1 MKKFILAAIL
11 LVFVSA
17 CITGQAPKI
26 TCESKF
32 LKQAEVLDEDLCE
45 PQCYDKYKS
54 LNYDYVDNIC
64 YCDIVGCQKET
75 TTTTTIEIVT
85 TEETTTSIEIV
96 TTEEITSTAETTIE
110 TTIEETTST
119 TVCEQVITIALSPE
133 GECSTFQTPCDVPE
147 NWTVVDEC
155 PTTSTSTTVMENETM
170 QLEVSVSAEPNPLTR
185 GNEVTITVSVSANES
200 TIEGAAIEAKII
212 YATGYTVTNTGIT
225 NSDGKFTWIK
235 TIGGNATPGTFTA
248 EATATKEG
256 YDSNSGSTTFEVV
269 SA

>member
-45 PQCYDKYKS
+45 TQCYDKYKV
-54 LNYDYVDNIC
+54 LTYEYIDNTC
-64 YCDIVGCQKET
+64 YCDIMGCQKET
-75 TTTTTIEIVT
+75 TTTE
-85 TEETTTSIEIV
+85 
-96 TTEEITSTAETTIE
+96 ETTIE
-110 TTIEETTST
+110 TTIEIVTTTEETTST
-119 TVCEQVITIALSPE
+119 TETTVETTIEETTTTECEQVITIALSPE

-155 PTTSTSTTVMENETM
+155 PTTSTSTTIMENETM
-170 QLEVSVSAEPNPLTR
+170 QLDVSVSAEPNPLTR

-200 TIEGAAIEAKII
+200 LIEGAAIEAKII
-212 YATGYTVTNTGIT
+212 YATGYTVTNSGIT